1 VTTPTSDPPDRPDA
15 SEDAR
20 AAVRAVV
27 VGYVEAFASGDPDRI
42 AAFVAD
48 DFRNRHAAALGQP
61 CDGRVAYRERLPSFL
76 ALFAGLRYE
85 IVDTVVEGDRAC
97 VAYRLRAGVAG
108 EGGSGPH
115 DIDVPGVM
123 RFLVRAGRIVER
135 TDYWDGLT
143 FLRQT
148 GAA

>member
-1 VTTPTSDPPDRPDA
+1 VTTPSPESPDTSEA
-15 SEDAR
+15 SDTSAD
-20 AAVRAVV
+20 AVRAVV
-27 VGYVEAFASGDPDRI
+27 VGYVEAFASGEPDRV

-76 ALFAGLRYE
+76 AQFAGLRYE

-97 VAYRLRAGVAG
+97 VAYHLRATVAG

-123 RFLVRAGRIVER
+123 RFIVRAGRIVER